1 MNSTSLCLLPLVAL
15 GLMANASPKRV
26 VLLDEMANH
35 VARQAQVVWD
45 ITNAAQDD
53 DGKPVPSKVKPGD
66 WVKLKQ
72 AGDGMSA
79 SLVRLQSR
87 APLIVRLPGQQ
98 TMDEKT
104 TPGGLTPAKIQT
116 YLDANPAGFRA
127 MAKSFQ
133 SISRSISAAAQ
144 GHDLRKMNQIANDL
158 DQACE
163 ACHQT
168 YWYPEA
174 RR

>member
-104 TPGGLTPAKIQT
+104 TPGGLTLPRYRPILMQT
-116 YLDANPAGFRA
+116 RLVFVPWPRVFRA
-127 MAKSFQ
+127 FPDP
-133 SISRSISAAAQ
+133 SA
-144 GHDLRKMNQIANDL
+144 RPRRVTI
-158 DQACE
+158 C
-163 ACHQT
+163 
-168 YWYPEA
+168 A
-174 RR
+174 R